1 MERLFSRGCLAVMHT
16 RSHLSA
22 QTTRAIL
29 CLGAWSLLNLIKM
42 EDVMAVAALGDVKG
56 NEEAMDD
63 GWDSITI

>member
-1 MERLFSRGCLAVMHT
+1 MHT
-16 RSHLSA
+16 RSRLSA

-29 CLGAWSLLNLIKM
+29 CLGAWSLLNLIKT

-56 NEEAMDD
+56 NEEAMND